1 MLRALMLKALIIRAL
16 KALIIRT
23 LKALIIRTLKALA
36 MTEFQHHRFQTG

>member
-23 LKALIIRTLKALA
+23 LKALA